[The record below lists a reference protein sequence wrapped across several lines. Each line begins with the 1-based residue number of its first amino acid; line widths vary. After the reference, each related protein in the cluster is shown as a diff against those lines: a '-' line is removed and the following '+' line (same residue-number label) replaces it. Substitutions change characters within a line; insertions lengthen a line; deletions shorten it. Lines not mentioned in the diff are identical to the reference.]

1 MIPVLLMVREL
12 GQGGSERQ
20 CAETARALDRSLFEP
35 HVAAMRDTGLRAEEL
50 RAVAV
55 PVTCFPVRSFGNLSL
70 LTGAARMGAYLA
82 CHRIQ
87 VVHTFDVPMNVF
99 GVPAA
104 RFFRT
109 PVVISSQRSYRTLIS
124 GRLRHLLR
132 LTDLL
137 VDAVV
142 VNCQAMRRHLIE
154 DERVPAAKI
163 RLCYNGL
170 NTEVFRPRPGPRP
183 EILRDASL
191 VIGAVCALRP
201 EKDLATLVT
210 AFARVR
216 PFQPGLKL
224 LIVGSGSVLPG
235 LEQHS
240 RALGVRQDC
249 VFEPAT
255 ADVARWLRAID
266 IFVLPSLSEA
276 LSNSL
281 MEAMACGCAVVASQ
295 VGGNPEIVYPGKTGL
310 LFPAGDAGS
319 LAATLK
325 ELLENQEFRLSLAA
339 AGSSFIERNF
349 SLSQAAQRM
358 EEIYR
363 EMVSRKTGLQIQP
376 RA

>member
-20 CAETARALDRSLFEP
+20 CAETARALDRCLFEP

-50 RAVAV
+50 RAAAV

-82 CHRIQ
+82 RHRIQ

-109 PVVISSQRSYRTLIS
+109 PVVISSQRSYRTLIN
-124 GRLRHLLR
+124 GPLRHLLR

-170 NTEVFRPRPGPRP
+170 NTEVFRPCPGPRP

-201 EKDLATLVT
+201 EKDLATLVS
-210 AFARVR
+210 AFAQVR
-216 PFQPGLKL
+216 PLQPGLKL

-255 ADVARWLRAID
+255 PDVARWLRAID

-281 MEAMACGCAVVASQ
+281 MEAMACGCAVVASR

-310 LFPAGDAGS
+310 LFPAGDPGS
-319 LAATLK
+319 LAAALK
-325 ELLENQEFRLSLAA
+325 ELLENQEFRLRLAA

-349 SLSQAAQRM
+349 SLSQAAHRM